1 MNTTVFSTYENFEME
16 KESKRP
22 PSFKISVPGDANRKN
37 SVLEKL
43 QQIRNIIV
51 QQLNHP
57 VNNADILEKVF
68 DKFISIHNEENLQQN
83 MSNIDLNTFL
93 QANKKDVDQQ
103 LFVTAESS
111 LKRLVRV
118 VENHAVF
125 CSGHF
130 NVHRNTQKGH
140 VAVFR
145 FSCDVDKHHSVL
157 WS

>member
-51 QQLNHP
+51 QQLNHS

-83 MSNIDLNTFL
+83 MSNIDLISNYL
-93 QANKKDVDQQ
+93 
-103 LFVTAESS
+103 
-111 LKRLVRV
+111 
-118 VENHAVF
+118 
-125 CSGHF
+125 
-130 NVHRNTQKGH
+130 
-140 VAVFR
+140 
-145 FSCDVDKHHSVL
+145 
-157 WS
+157 